1 MSAAPENK
9 PETTG
14 AGDVSCANKP
24 ERRPRDRIR
33 YFPIGSEGVRP
44 DGTGEFPIL
53 RELHLYDPWDIREG
67 NVVLTVVFC

>member
-24 ERRPRDRIR
+24 EQTGMDSL
-33 YFPIGSEGVRP
+33 FPSAPKGCYRMERANSLYSASCTSTTHG
-44 DGTGEFPIL
+44 IL
-53 RELHLYDPWDIREG
+53 GKGI
-67 NVVLTVVFC
+67 